1 MVNPKQSKNK
11 NTRFSYK
18 DRHELK
24 SKEIKKSLTH
34 RATLRRKYFKMLEN
48 EGLSSNAG
56 EAKEREGASGDHES
70 EEASLS
76 EKPEH
81 GESREHEAREKTN
94 VKQTKK
100 ALPYIERAKK
110 VKELKE
116 KRRQEKLKQI
126 RDQLKASESKTL
138 QRQKEKE
145 ILSQKTKRGQPLMG
159 PRINNLLD
167 KIRKDMK

>member
-1 MVNPKQSKNK
+1 MVNPKQSKSK

-48 EGLSSNAG
+48 EGLSSNTG
-56 EAKEREGASGDHES
+56 EAKEIERPSGDHDLGDDS
-70 EEASLS
+70 SS
-76 EKPEH
+76 EKTEH
-81 GESREHEAREKTN
+81 EDSTDHEAREKSD

-126 RDQLKASESKTL
+126 REHIKASENKTI

-145 ILSQKTKRGQPLMG
+145 ILAQRTKRGQPLMG

>member
-1 MVNPKQSKNK
+1 
-11 NTRFSYK
+11 
-18 DRHELK
+18 
-24 SKEIKKSLTH
+24 
-34 RATLRRKYFKMLEN
+34 MLEN
-48 EGLSSNAG
+48 EGLLSNTR
-56 EAKEREGASGDHES
+56 EAKEKEGNCRDHDSGDESLLEKLGHE
-70 EEASLS
+70 
-76 EKPEH
+76 
-81 GESREHEAREKTN
+81 ESRNPEAREKASL
-94 VKQTKK
+94 KPTKK

-126 RDQLKASESKTL
+126 REQLKARESKVL